1 MQARE
6 ALRCA
11 SDFASLNG
19 SRQRIRLQA
28 SNNSDDLRVGT
39 MPQQV
44 AGGCNGRH

>member
-11 SDFASLNG
+11 SDFESLNG
-19 SRQRIRLQA
+19 SRQRIRFQA
-28 SNNSDDLRVGT
+28 SNNSDDLRVGM

-44 AGGCNGRH
+44 ARGCNGRH